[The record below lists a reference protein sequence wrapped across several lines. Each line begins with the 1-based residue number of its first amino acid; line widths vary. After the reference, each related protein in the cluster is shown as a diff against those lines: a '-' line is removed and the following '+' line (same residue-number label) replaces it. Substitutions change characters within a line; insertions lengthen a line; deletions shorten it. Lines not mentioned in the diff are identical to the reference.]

1 MKLEI
6 VVSVYRNKNL
16 KLHEL
21 ITSPDKNQKNSSNY
35 IAVFL
40 FDIVLSFA

>member
-21 ITSPDKNQKNSSNY
+21 IKSPDKKQKNSSNC